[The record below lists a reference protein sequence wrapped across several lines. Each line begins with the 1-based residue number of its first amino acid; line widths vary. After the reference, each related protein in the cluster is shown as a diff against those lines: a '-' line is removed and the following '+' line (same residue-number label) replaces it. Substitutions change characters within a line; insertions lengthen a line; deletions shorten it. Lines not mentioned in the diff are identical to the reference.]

1 VETNFMAAASLVFI
15 VATVG
20 FVYKP
25 INAESPPP
33 PDF

>member
-1 VETNFMAAASLVFI
+1 MAAASLVFI
-15 VATVG
+15 VATVE

-25 INAESPPP
+25 TNAESPQT